1 MPDETLHFLKQMLAA
16 EPYFHVTYVGDG
28 FETRGATSG
37 LLGHEIQGLGA
48 RTGEGL
54 FAKWQWDGAA
64 LHVQVDECGF
74 YPLYYYATDT
84 ECAISPSIPMLL
96 LLGAPSELDYAALSV
111 FMRIG
116 WFLGADTPYQAIR
129 AFLPGGNL
137 TWSPKRILVTGA
149 VPLGKASH
157 LSRSEGIDGYIEL
170 FRTSLRR
177 RLPTD
182 DDFTV
187 LLTGGRDSR
196 HQLYELCLA
205 GHKPTA
211 AHSIGEYIL
220 ASNDEMEAAAAVA
233 QATQVQHVIINQ
245 TQSPFALE
253 IRNNLATNFCADE
266 HSWLWP
272 LADHLRGKF
281 KTIYDGLGGSIFDRG
296 FQLTETRLGLCDA
309 GRLHELADDL
319 MVKEHTLSILSHTLR
334 AQCPRELAIA
344 RLTEELRIHI
354 NTPNP
359 IDSFLFYT
367 RTRRESVLSSCR
379 VLDAS
384 HTVICPFIDLALINH
399 LASLPGRM
407 MLDHNFHDET
417 IHRAFP
423 KYAHIPFGPKGG
435 PLRMNWSQAR
445 RLTCELSMLLSTRS
459 VSQFVRYSFLIPRM
473 LRSLI
478 DKDYS
483 SSILWMGLSSLYFL
497 QLEALPEQL
506 RQFNRQNLLAP
517 ATKTTRRQPLH
528 VNE

>member
-1 MPDETLHFLKQMLAA
+1 MPDETLHLLKQMLTH
-16 EPYFHVTYVGDG
+16 EPYFHVKHVGDG
-28 FETRGATSG
+28 FETRGTTSG
-37 LLGHEIQGLGA
+37 LLGHEIQGLGP

-54 FAKWQWDGAA
+54 FAKWEWDGGA

-96 LLGAPSELDYAALSV
+96 LLGAPSSLDYPALSV

-116 WFLGADTPYQAIR
+116 WFLGADTPYKAIR

-137 TWSPKRILVTGA
+137 TWSPKRISVTGA

-170 FRTSLRR
+170 FRSALRR

-205 GHKPTA
+205 GHKPNTA
-211 AHSIGEYIL
+211 YTIGEYIV
-220 ASNDEMEAAAAVA
+220 ASNDEMVAAAAVA
-233 QATQVQHVIINQ
+233 QATQVRHVIINQ
-245 TQSPFALE
+245 TESPLALE

-296 FQLTETRLGLCDA
+296 FQLTETRLAHCEA

-319 MVKEHTLSILSHTLR
+319 MLKEDTLSMLSHTLKT
-334 AQCPRELAIA
+334 QCPRELAIA
-344 RLTEELRIHI
+344 HLTEELRIHI

-359 IDSFLFYT
+359 IDSFLFWT
-367 RTRRESVLSSCR
+367 RTRRESVLSSYR

-384 HTVICPFIDLALINH
+384 HTVFCPFIDLPLVNH

-407 MLDHNFHDET
+407 MLDHDFHDET
-417 IHRAFP
+417 IHRGFP
-423 KYAHIPFGPKGG
+423 QYAHIPFGPKGG
-435 PLRMNWSQAR
+435 PLQMKWSQAWQ
-445 RLTCELSMLLSTRS
+445 LAAELSALLSTRPG
-459 VSQFVRYSFLIPRM
+459 SQFVRYSYLIPRM
-473 LRSLI
+473 LRCLV
-478 DKDYS
+478 DKNYS
-483 SSILWMGLSSLYFL
+483 ESILWIGLYSLYFL
-497 QLEALPEQL
+497 QLETLPEQL
-506 RQFNRQNLLAP
+506 RQFSQENQLTPAP
-517 ATKTTRRQPLH
+517 STTRHSPQLI
-528 VNE
+528 NK

>member
-1 MPDETLHFLKQMLAA
+1 MPDETLHFLKHMLTH
-16 EPYFHVTYVGDG
+16 EPYFHVKHVGDG
-28 FETRGATSG
+28 FETQGTTSEI
-37 LLGHEIQGLGA
+37 LGHEVQGLGA

-54 FAKWQWDGAA
+54 FAKWQWNGAS

-84 ECAISPSIPMLL
+84 ECAISPSIPLLL
-96 LLGAPSELDYAALSV
+96 LLGAPSGLDYTALSV

-116 WFLGADTPYQAIR
+116 WFLGADTPYKAIR
-129 AFLPGGNL
+129 AFLPAGSL
-137 TWSPKRILVTGA
+137 TWSPNRILVTGA
-149 VPLGKASH
+149 IPLAKASH

-170 FRTSLRR
+170 FRSALRR

-205 GHKPTA
+205 GHKPNT
-211 AHSIGEYIL
+211 AHSIGEYIN

-245 TQSPFALE
+245 TQSAFTLE
-253 IRNNLATNFCADE
+253 QRNNFATNFCANE

-296 FQLTETRLGLCDA
+296 FQLTERRLDLLDA

-319 MVKEHTLSILSHTLR
+319 IPKELPRSPLSHSLR
-334 AQCPRELAIA
+334 TQCPRELAIS
-344 RLTEELRIHI
+344 RLTEELQIHI
-354 NTPNP
+354 DTPNP
-359 IDSFLFYT
+359 IDSFLFWT
-367 RTRRESVLSSCR
+367 RTRRSSVLSSYR

-384 HTVICPFIDLALINH
+384 HTVICPFIDLALVNH

-407 MLDHNFHDET
+407 MLDHNFHDDT

-423 KYAHIPFGPKGG
+423 QYAHIPFGPKGG
-435 PLRMNWSQAR
+435 PFRMSWEQAR
-445 RLTCELSMLLSTRS
+445 RLTVELSALLATHPGSK
-459 VSQFVRYSFLIPRM
+459 FVRYSFLIPRM
-473 LRSLI
+473 LRCLV
-478 DKDYS
+478 DKGYS
-483 SSILWMGLSSLYFL
+483 KSILWIGLYSLYFL
-497 QLEALPEQL
+497 QLETLPEQL
-506 RQFNRQNLLAP
+506 RQFSQQNQLTSAASANRHSPQLIN
-517 ATKTTRRQPLH
+517 K
-528 VNE
+528 